1 MAALLGVTRASAVD
15 EPQRRRSS
23 HRLLCALV
31 ICMANAMSG
40 LASAQTPP
48 SVETIEAARQEPIPA
63 AAPSAA
69 SLERIRRALALDGQ
83 TAPRELDRLT
93 IVDDVPLV
101 DGGRA
106 VQLVPGLA
114 IVGGVDLFGFM
125 DVTTG
130 PVPMGG
136 PTHRAMMSV
145 MTPREMT
152 EAASGD
158 VLGIATASAF
168 SLMPTAIKAVGAI
181 AGWLFGG
188 AAADDDDDAP
198 EHPILT
204 ESEETLALDSVRADG
219 PVLDAGIHQHGR
231 TVALSLVVPADTP
244 PDTARALGERFV
256 VLVKTFASTEPDP
269 DDEVGAGDYDYIV
282 RVSSPTEAVIAQ
294 GGKATSDTKI
304 NW

>member
-1 MAALLGVTRASAVD
+1 MAALPGVTRASAGN
-15 EPQRRRSS
+15 EPPRHRFSY
-23 HRLLCALV
+23 RLLCARV
-31 ICMANAMSG
+31 IVT
-40 LASAQTPP
+40 ASALSGPISAETPP
-48 SVETIEAARQEPIPA
+48 PVETIEAPRQNASTA

-69 SLERIRRALALDGQ
+69 SLERIRRALALEGQ
-83 TAPRELDRLT
+83 TTPRGLDRLN

-101 DGGRA
+101 DARRA
-106 VQLVPGLA
+106 IQLVPKLA
-114 IVGGVDLFGFM
+114 ILGGVDLFSFM

-152 EAASGD
+152 EATSSD
-158 VLGIATASAF
+158 VLGIATASAL
-168 SLMPTAIKAVGAI
+168 SLVPYAITAVGAI
-181 AGWLFGG
+181 ADWLFG
-188 AAADDDDDAP
+188 DDDDAP

-204 ESEETLALDSVRADG
+204 EREETLALDSVRADSH
-219 PVLDAGIHQHGR
+219 VLDAGIHQRGR
-231 TVALSLVVPADTP
+231 TVALSLIVPADTP

-269 DDEVGAGDYDYIV
+269 NDEVGAGAYDYLV
-282 RVSSPTEAVIAQ
+282 RVSSPTETVIAQ
-294 GGKATSDTKI
+294 GGKATSHTKI